1 MQFSGKPGRGMLFL
15 FLFRYSL
22 MLCFVVFYIEDA
34 SPKGTLILK
43 VFASGKADDANRF
56 GRYK

>member
-1 MQFSGKPGRGMLFL
+1 M

>member
-1 MQFSGKPGRGMLFL
+1 MQFSGQIGAGHAFL

-34 SPKGTLILK
+34 SPKRTLVLK